1 MIKLFY
7 ILIGLFLV
15 CTGIGA
21 QDKILYDSLL
31 NRVQDLSVEQ
41 VIQKGDTCL
50 AKQHQDTA
58 IVLYTIAFSRF
69 HNGKKSFAPS
79 AILKPA
85 MYTICKVTTQ
95 MLWTYISRG

>member
-21 QDKILYDSLL
+21 QDKMLYDSLL

-41 VIQKGDTCL
+41 VIQKGDTFL
-50 AKQHQDTA
+50 AKQH
-58 IVLYTIAFSRF
+58 
-69 HNGKKSFAPS
+69 H
-79 AILKPA
+79 
-85 MYTICKVTTQ
+85 
-95 MLWTYISRG
+95 

>member
-21 QDKILYDSLL
+21 QDKMLYDSLL

-41 VIQKGDTCL
+41 VIQKGDTFL

-69 HNGKKSFAPS
+69 ITG
-79 AILKPA
+79 
-85 MYTICKVTTQ
+85 
-95 MLWTYISRG
+95 